1 VLYKWFTAICSE
13 SKAMTVPVV
22 LEKAK
27 LFNDEI
33 KITASAHSLRIGCK
47 ILRNQHMKEISRQ
60 HTPPIS
66 CVAQYRS
73 SNRKLYIRTQVS
85 ISTVC

>member
-1 VLYKWFTAICSE
+1 MCSE
-13 SKAMTVPVV
+13 GKPMTVPVV
-22 LEKAK
+22 IEKAK

-33 KITASAHSLRIGCK
+33 KIITSAHSLRIGHK
-47 ILRNQHMKEISRQ
+47 ILKDPQLKEISRQ

-73 SNRKLYIRTQVS
+73 SNRKLCIRTQVS
-85 ISTVC
+85 ISTLK

>member
-1 VLYKWFTAICSE
+1 MCSE
-13 SKAMTVPVV
+13 GKALTVPMVI
-22 LEKAK
+22 EKAK

-33 KITASAHSLRIGCK
+33 KITASAHSLKIGCK
-47 ILRNQHMKEISRQ
+47 ILKIQHLKEISRQ
-60 HTPPIS
+60 HAPPIS

-73 SNRKLYIRTQVS
+73 SNRKLCVRTQVS